1 MVRLFILILLFL
13 SCRYR
18 YNFGIYVPLENGLL
32 YTYTSRYVD
41 NGEYESPSGKNYR
54 PDTLFIIGDTNFNGI
69 NAKKVYVRK
78 QNASFISRD
87 TSIYYILADTLF
99 ARGKI
104 SSLMVPFFKFNYT
117 GAPYVGEPT
126 YSDTF
131 ITAKLLRITAD
142 VGEAWKVGDFSGNL
156 KVYRDGFGDVPDS
169 VRIYSVSGEFYG
181 RLEGFE
187 DLDLPYGKVERCALV
202 IYDLKVVISSIPIEI
217 EAFRTWWCPNIGQ
230 SAYTMTASQFRNE
243 RKIRMELAD
252 LELR

>member
-1 MVRLFILILLFL
+1 M
-13 SCRYR
+13 
-18 YNFGIYVPLENGLL
+18 
-32 YTYTSRYVD
+32 
-41 NGEYESPSGKNYR
+41 
-54 PDTLFIIGDTNFNGI
+54 
-69 NAKKVYVRK
+69 
-78 QNASFISRD
+78 
-87 TSIYYILADTLF
+87 F
-99 ARGKI
+99 ARGKL
-104 SSLMVPFFKFNYT
+104 SSLMVPFFKFNYA
-117 GAPYVGEPT
+117 GAPYVGEPI

-131 ITAKLLRITAD
+131 ITAKLLRITAGI
-142 VGEAWKVGDFSGNL
+142 GEAWKVGDFSGDL